1 METPRILFQRTT
13 SVFHEESPRFFSKY
27 LYGIFFC
34 CCCFTCRPFCLQR
47 KSSEAHNHLIFCW
60 FGCSSLSHGASL
72 ELHECSSLQCDKFC
86 IDFIVHRDLQQCLN
100 WNIVIGR
107 ICSHSSGD
115 LFYYLNIRRTGIY
128 ILCCTSAIND
138 FSTVTESPLLDLIVL
153 LRISG
158 KEVIDFFCHN
168 KSFNDKICT
177 FIMVL
182 EWWDEWKFAYE

>member
-1 METPRILFQRTT
+1 MRSHPDSSQSICT
-13 SVFHEESPRFFSKY
+13 VDFFVVVAVVLRVDHFVSKE
-27 LYGIFFC
+27 
-34 CCCFTCRPFCLQR
+34 RE
-47 KSSEAHNHLIFCW
+47 SSETHNHLIFCW
-60 FGCSSLSHGASL
+60 FGCSFLSHGASL

-107 ICSHSSGD
+107 ICSHSSSD

-138 FSTVTESPLLDLIVL
+138 FSTVTESLLLDLIVL

-158 KEVIDFFCHN
+158 KEVIDFFL
-168 KSFNDKICT
+168 SQQ
-177 FIMVL
+177 
-182 EWWDEWKFAYE
+182 KFQW